1 MGLKIYN
8 VIASLNREAY
18 IISEIIVNS
27 KIENA
32 EDASKIY
39 RSGAM
44 KPLAF
49 CMHHNFTNIQQPPSS
64 SRSKTRGKSHD
75 FDIDFGINFCCTAV
89 EVTEVISKQVLVCL
103 FCKGKL
109 F

>member
-1 MGLKIYN
+1 MNFGNLLCIFVISLSFELKN
-8 VIASLNREAY
+8 VQ
-18 IISEIIVNS
+18 
-27 KIENA
+27 KC
-32 EDASKIY
+32 
-39 RSGAM
+39 SGTM

-64 SRSKTRGKSHD
+64 SRSKTTGKSHD

-89 EVTEVISKQVLVCL
+89 QVTEVISKQVLVCL

>member
-1 MGLKIYN
+1 M
-8 VIASLNREAY
+8 
-18 IISEIIVNS
+18 ISEIIVHS

-39 RSGAM
+39 CSGAM

-49 CMHHNFTNIQQPPSS
+49 CMHHNFTNIQQPPSI
-64 SRSKTRGKSHD
+64 SRSKTTGKSHD
-75 FDIDFGINFCCTAV
+75 FDINFCCTAV